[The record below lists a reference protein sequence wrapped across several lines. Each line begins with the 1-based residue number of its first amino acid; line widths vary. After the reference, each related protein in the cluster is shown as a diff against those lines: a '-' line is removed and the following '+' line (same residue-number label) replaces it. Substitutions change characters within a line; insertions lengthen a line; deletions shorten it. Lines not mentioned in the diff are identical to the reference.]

1 MRESAKYLGV
11 VLFEKQLK
19 AMKAFMEDKDTF
31 VTLPTGYAIL
41 PFAFD
46 KQKVNVFCHKV
57 SSCDAVHTFCRL

>member
-1 MRESAKYLGV
+1 MRESAKDLGV

-31 VTLPTGYAIL
+31 VTLPTGYGKSMIYAIL

-46 KQKVNVFCHKV
+46 KLKGKCIQPQ
-57 SSCDAVHTFCRL
+57 S